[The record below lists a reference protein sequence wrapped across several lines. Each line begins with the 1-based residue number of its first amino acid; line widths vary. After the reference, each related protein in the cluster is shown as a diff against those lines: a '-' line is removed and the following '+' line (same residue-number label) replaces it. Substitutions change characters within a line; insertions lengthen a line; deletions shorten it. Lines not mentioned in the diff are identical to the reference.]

1 MKNTNESRRTFIK
14 AAGATALCGIC
25 GLPHF
30 ACKEEKKSHPV
41 VESKEDSKKVDLL
54 EVREGIFR
62 PTLTGA
68 TVHWTPR
75 ARTESQVLAGT
86 SKADLRLIKELTSSD
101 AVEVLIDGFEEDT
114 EFFWQCKHR
123 QAPDDPWTESAVR
136 ICRTRR
142 LSGTTFQLALFA
154 DSHYYSARSIPALV
168 QNISQCMEAV
178 RKGPHDFCVFL
189 GDEAGV
195 HFAGDR
201 DARHSRDL
209 ARERWRQWRDV
220 AADLLADV
228 PSFMVLGNHEGEAG
242 FYQEMEEERGAY
254 LQRWGTIERKRHFL
268 NPVPL
273 TYPEGGENEY
283 WRGTSGRGPTGGA
296 EEGNCSPL
304 QNYFAWTWGDAL
316 FVVLD
321 VHRYTN
327 VGKGTP
333 QQPEDWTLGQAQ
345 LDWFERVATKSSA
358 RWKFVI
364 AHHVVGGS
372 EWSTNCKV
380 RNSGY
385 AYGRGGA
392 RYARVG
398 EQSKITDIMKRAG
411 CQFFVYGHDHIFAH
425 QQDEGIHYVCCGR
438 PTFVPSHWADEAGFV
453 EAYGDH
459 RARDPYDFFMDVG
472 YTRLTVGP
480 EKVAF
485 EYIKTGMDPKGAEN
499 IKVNVGDVV
508 HRFEVT

>member
-1 MKNTNESRRTFIK
+1 M
-14 AAGATALCGIC
+14 
-25 GLPHF
+25 
-30 ACKEEKKSHPV
+30 
-41 VESKEDSKKVDLL
+41 
-54 EVREGIFR
+54 
-62 PTLTGA
+62 
-68 TVHWTPR
+68 
-75 ARTESQVLAGT
+75 LAGT

-123 QAPDDPWTESAVR
+123 QPPDDPWTESAVR

-283 WRGTSGRGPTGGA
+283 WRGTSGRGPTGVPRKAIARRCRITLRGR
-296 EEGNCSPL
+296 GVMRYS
-304 QNYFAWTWGDAL
+304 L
-316 FVVLD
+316 F
-321 VHRYTN
+321 
-327 VGKGTP
+327 
-333 QQPEDWTLGQAQ
+333 WMCI
-345 LDWFERVATKSSA
+345 
-358 RWKFVI
+358 VI
-364 AHHVVGGS
+364 PMLA
-372 EWSTNCKV
+372 KV
-380 RNSGY
+380 RPNSRKI
-385 AYGRGGA
+385 GRLVRRSLIGLNVLPRRVRPVGSLLLRTMWLAGLNGARIARFGIRAMRMGGA
-392 RYARVG
+392 GLGMRVSASS
-398 EQSKITDIMKRAG
+398 QRS
-411 CQFFVYGHDHIFAH
+411 
-425 QQDEGIHYVCCGR
+425 
-438 PTFVPSHWADEAGFV
+438 PTS
-453 EAYGDH
+453 
-459 RARDPYDFFMDVG
+459 
-472 YTRLTVGP
+472 
-480 EKVAF
+480 
-485 EYIKTGMDPKGAEN
+485 
-499 IKVNVGDVV
+499 
-508 HRFEVT
+508 